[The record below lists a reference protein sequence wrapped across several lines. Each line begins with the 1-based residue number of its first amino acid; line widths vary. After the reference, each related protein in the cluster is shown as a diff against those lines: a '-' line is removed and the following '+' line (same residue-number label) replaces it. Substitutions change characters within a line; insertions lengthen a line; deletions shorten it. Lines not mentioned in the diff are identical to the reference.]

1 MANREVYPSALFPNR
16 GDLSAE
22 AGAVTT
28 TVVGIQ
34 TTPVASTTPTVG
46 QSLIAID
53 DGTGT
58 GSVIWTP
65 ESAGDWVM
73 INGIPVS
80 DDYEFGINLPIAVS
94 TQSPAVTINGV

>member
-1 MANREVYPSALFPNR
+1 MSNREVYPSALFPNR

-22 AGAVTT
+22 AGDVTT

-53 DGTGT
+53 DGTG
-58 GSVIWTP
+58 SVIWTP

-80 DDYEFGINLPIAVS
+80 DDYWFGINIPIAAS
-94 TQSPAVTINGV
+94 TQSPGVTINGV